1 MAFLGGIVACAVRAR
16 ALDPTLAA
24 GPIAVGGAWLV
35 HAGLDWDWEMPGVT
49 LPALMLAAVLV
60 AHGERSPRPPAEV
73 PRREEPVPEPRPVGV
88 EVGR

>member
-1 MAFLGGIVACAVRAR
+1 M
-16 ALDPTLAA
+16 
-24 GPIAVGGAWLV
+24 

-49 LPALMLAAVLV
+49 LPALVLAAVLV

-73 PRREEPVPEPRPVGV
+73 PRREERVPEPRPVGV